1 MVRVEHDRQ
10 SRRPTI
16 RYQAGGSARK
26 RKIKMSGELFG
37 GFLRRRRG
45 SGLGGRW
52 GNCRRCRRASNTR
65 EGSDDFLGGA
75 FADLT
80 VAIVNAA
87 LRESVLAAASASFG
101 VEFVEGHDFLF
112 RRKFRKIDPGELG
125 GADGVLDEDLAGVVE
140 SFYLDVADGQAEERA
155 DF

>member
-1 MVRVEHDRQ
+1 
-10 SRRPTI
+10 
-16 RYQAGGSARK
+16 
-26 RKIKMSGELFG
+26 MSGELFG

-45 SGLGGRW
+45 AGLGGRR
-52 GNCRRCRRASNTR
+52 GNCRRCRRVRNTR

-87 LRESVLAAASASFG
+87 LCESVLAAASAAFG

-112 RRKFRKIDPGELG
+112 RRKFRKIEPGELG
-125 GADGVLDEDLAGVVE
+125 GGYGGLEQDLGGVSD
-140 SFYLDVADGQAEERA
+140 SFHL
-155 DF
+155 

>member
-1 MVRVEHDRQ
+1 MIGNPDTRD
-10 SRRPTI
+10 
-16 RYQAGGSARK
+16 QAGGSARK
-26 RKIKMSGELFG
+26 RKIEMSGELFG

-45 SGLGGRW
+45 GGLGGRW
-52 GNCRRCRRASNTR
+52 GNCRRCRRVRNTR

-112 RRKFRKIDPGELG
+112 RRKFREIDPGELG

-140 SFYLDVADGQAEERA
+140 SFHL
-155 DF
+155 